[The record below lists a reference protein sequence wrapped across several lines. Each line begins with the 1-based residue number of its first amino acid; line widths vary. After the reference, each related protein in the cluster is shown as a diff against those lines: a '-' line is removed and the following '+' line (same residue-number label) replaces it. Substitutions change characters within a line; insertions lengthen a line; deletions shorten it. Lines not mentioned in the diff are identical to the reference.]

1 MFPVRRSALLV
12 ALGLSLAS
20 PLRAQDSKF
29 LNHQLDVMPLAGQK
43 VAILPI
49 TYVVADP
56 AVTSDSAWGPWAQ
69 RIPALRRAD
78 SLVDAAL
85 TERSPEV
92 NWVLPA
98 ELRKI
103 SRRAGGMLADPDEM
117 GQAMLRN
124 ERLKDVPDQL
134 ASPLRKYS
142 AMAGGRMVLVPAA
155 IAFSRDSTGAWR
167 ADLSLA
173 LVDSRKAVVVWRSL
187 ATGHG
192 TSPDLAAQRA
202 AGTVFP

>member
-1 MFPVRRSALLV
+1 MLQPHRLLLV
-12 ALGLSLAS
+12 ALGLALAS
-20 PLRAQDSKF
+20 PARAQDSKF
-29 LNHQLDVMPLAGQK
+29 ENHQLDVMPLAGQK

-56 AVTSDSAWGPWAQ
+56 AVTSDSAWHPWTE

-78 SLVDAAL
+78 SLVDAELVA
-85 TERSPEV
+85 RSPEV
-92 NWVLPA
+92 NWVLPP

-103 SRRAGGMLADPDEM
+103 SRRAGGMLANPDEM

-134 ASPLRKYS
+134 ASPLRKF
-142 AMAGGRMVLVPAA
+142 AALAGGRMVLVPAA
-155 IAFSRDSTGAWR
+155 MAFSRGVDGDWR
-167 ADLSLA
+167 ADLSIA

-187 ATGHG
+187 AVGRG
-192 TSPDLAAQRA
+192 ASPDIAAQRA
-202 AGTVFP
+202 AATVFP